1 MNPPVLS
8 KPAEIGTIVGA
19 LCGLVALLILGAY
32 VARKIVRRRHTKLD
46 IQPMTESGDEETRQ
60 EVEAPLRSQ
69 EVDNTIA
76 RLEMAGDNRRY
87 RPGDDVNRQELGGP
101 DFSHEMS

>member
-19 LCGLVALLILGAY
+19 LCGLVALLMLGAY

-46 IQPMTESGDEETRQ
+46 IQPMTRSGVETRQ
-60 EVEAPLRSQ
+60 EVEANLRSQ